1 MLNHSVPLECRHIW
15 RLLFATSCHGK
26 SFTTFLHRIVYQ
38 GPTILLVKDREGA
51 VFGGFASTSWRVKS
65 SFAGNVFVR
74 FNLHLTLTVKVSG
87 MKTKW

>member
-1 MLNHSVPLECRHIW
+1 MLNHTVPLDCRHIW

-38 GPTILLVKDREGA
+38 GPTILLIKDRDGA

-65 SFAGNVFVR
+65 SFAGDVCVR
-74 FNLHLTLTVKVSG
+74 GAWDCTQASVR
-87 MKTKW
+87 

>member
-1 MLNHSVPLECRHIW
+1 MLNHTVPLDCRHIW

-38 GPTILLVKDREGA
+38 GPTILLIKDRDGA

-65 SFAGNVFVR
+65 SFAGDVCV
-74 FNLHLTLTVKVSG
+74 
-87 MKTKW
+87 W